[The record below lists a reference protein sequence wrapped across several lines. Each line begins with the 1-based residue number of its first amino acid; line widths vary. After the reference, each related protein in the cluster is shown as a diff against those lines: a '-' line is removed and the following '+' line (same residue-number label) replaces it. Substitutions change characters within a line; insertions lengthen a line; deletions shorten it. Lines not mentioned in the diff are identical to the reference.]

1 MVVEKVDCIFPCY
14 IVVAET
20 LFEKV
25 VAVGQLAIFL
35 EVVILPFSVVCLE
48 LVQFQIAFNIV
59 LKSLGIEDKLN
70 MSKSSPSKCNARQDG
85 HFGDFWHNLPHLLL
99 ALEPVSSHDT
109 MRSPS
114 WIIDSRASNHTTGMT
129 SLFFSY
135 HVLNKT
141 KFK

>member
-48 LVQFQIAFNIV
+48 LVQFQIA
-59 LKSLGIEDKLN
+59 LTL
-70 MSKSSPSKCNARQDG
+70 
-85 HFGDFWHNLPHLLL
+85 
-99 ALEPVSSHDT
+99 
-109 MRSPS
+109 
-114 WIIDSRASNHTTGMT
+114 
-129 SLFFSY
+129 Y
-135 HVLNKT
+135 
-141 KFK
+141 